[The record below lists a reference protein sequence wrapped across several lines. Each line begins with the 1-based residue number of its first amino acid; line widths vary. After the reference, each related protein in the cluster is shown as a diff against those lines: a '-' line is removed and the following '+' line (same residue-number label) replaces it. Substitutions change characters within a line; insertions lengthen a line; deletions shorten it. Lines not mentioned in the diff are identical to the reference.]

1 MNTKEGE
8 KTMTPKE
15 MKDLR
20 IRFNKEVD
28 SNHDVDAVDEL
39 VADDFR
45 DHVSVPGLP
54 DGKEGLKQRHAA
66 IFSAFP
72 DFKIIIEDMVAED
85 DKVVS
90 RLKVTGTHRG
100 ELFGIEVTGKSISYK
115 GFDMMRIANGRIV
128 EQWATFDHLSLMQQ
142 LGAIPDPGIE
152 D

>member
-1 MNTKEGE
+1 
-8 KTMTPKE
+8 

-28 SNHDVDAVDEL
+28 SNHDIDAIDEL
-39 VADDFR
+39 VADDFT
-45 DHVSVPGLP
+45 DYVSVPGLP

-90 RLKVTGTHRG
+90 RLTVTGTHRG
-100 ELFGIEVTGKSISYK
+100 ELFGINATGKSISYK
-115 GFDMMRIANGRIV
+115 GFDMMRIANGKII
-128 EQWATFDHLSLMQQ
+128 EHWATFDHLGLMQQ
-142 LGAIPDPGIE
+142 LGVVPDTGIE
-152 D
+152 N